1 MRTFQKKLRRK
12 QAGFSLIELLVVIA
26 IIGFLA
32 TATLIAL
39 SNARKKSRDSTRKH
53 VAAQVRKALELY
65 YNSNQGYPNASSAV
79 AFNDAGLIAALA
91 PFVSL
96 ANDPSCGS
104 IGPREALRAGC
115 TAFRRS
121 VPRRRVRFGLTRA
134 AKGPQDALRPRTEV
148 AKRSG
153 QPIARSLG

>member
-96 ANDPSCGS
+96 ANDPSCATGALACNFQYQSNAASGS
-104 IGPREALRAGC
+104 TEYAIKIPFANDGGTDCKFTTPNGTGLIAG
-115 TAFRRS
+115 
-121 VPRRRVRFGLTRA
+121 
-134 AKGPQDALRPRTEV
+134 V
-148 AKRSG
+148 A
-153 QPIARSLG
+153 QICNYQ